1 MTQSVQNEIK
11 WNIYIYID
19 VQLLQADYVS
29 CFSLRFF
36 RAQAESCM
44 LWNRIEHSQDFLF
57 ELP

>member
-1 MTQSVQNEIK
+1 MK
-11 WNIYIYID
+11 YIYID
-19 VQLLQADYVS
+19 VQLLQADNVS

-57 ELP
+57 ELL